1 MFDEFDSPL
10 GRQLAALRQRR
21 KKLQTETMP
30 APTET
35 RILAVSNQKG
45 GVGKTTTTVNL
56 AAAFALNGMRVLV
69 VDIDPQGNASSAL
82 GIDTH
87 ANIFGTY
94 EAMLHDVPMA
104 EVVAQSTSIE
114 NLYCCPATLALASAE
129 IELFPLEDGQTRLQR
144 SLYQYLNDSPA
155 EGRAYDYVL
164 IDCPPS
170 LGMLTMN
177 AFSAAKEILV
187 PMQTEY
193 YALEGLEQLVRS
205 IMSFSSRLSNPPR
218 LSTILLT
225 MFDKR
230 LNLAREVVEDVRAHF
245 PRETL
250 ETTIPRSVRISE
262 APSYQQTIMTYEPNG
277 VGAVAY
283 REAALEIAR
292 RGA

>member
-1 MFDEFDSPL
+1 MFDEFDSSL

-30 APTET
+30 APTQT

-69 VDIDPQGNASSAL
+69 VDIDAQGNASSAL

-87 ANIFGTY
+87 ANISGTY

-129 IELFPLEDGQTRLQR
+129 IELFPLEDGQTRLHR
-144 SLYQYLNDSPA
+144 SLYQYLNDSAA

-262 APSYQQTIMTYEPNG
+262 APSYQQTIMTYEPDG

>member
-10 GRQLAALRQRR
+10 GRQLEALRQRR

-69 VDIDPQGNASSAL
+69 VDIDPQGHASSAL

-87 ANIFGTY
+87 ANIPGTY
-94 EAMLHDVPMA
+94 ETMLHDVPMA

-144 SLYQYLNDSPA
+144 SLYQYLNDSTA

-170 LGMLTMN
+170 LSMLTMN

>member
-10 GRQLAALRQRR
+10 GRQLEALRQRR

-87 ANIFGTY
+87 ANIPGTY

-144 SLYQYLNDSPA
+144 SLYQYLNDSAA

-170 LGMLTMN
+170 LSMLTMN

-230 LNLAREVVEDVRAHF
+230 LNLAREVVEDVRSHF

>member
-262 APSYQQTIMTYEPNG
+262 APSYQQTIMTYEPDG

>member
-10 GRQLAALRQRR
+10 ARQLEALRLRR
-21 KKLQTETMP
+21 KKLKTATMP
-30 APTET
+30 APAET
-35 RILAVSNQKG
+35 RIIAVSNQKG
-45 GVGKTTTTVNL
+45 GVGKTTSTVNL

-69 VDIDPQGNASSAL
+69 IDIDPQGNASSAL
-82 GIDTH
+82 GVNTNSDVP
-87 ANIFGTY
+87 GTY
-94 EAMLHDVPMA
+94 ETILKDLPMA
-104 EVVAQSTSIE
+104 EAIVRSTSIE

-129 IELFPLEDGQTRLQR
+129 IELFPLDDGQTRLR
-144 SLYQYLNDSPA
+144 KSLYEFLNISA
-155 EGRAYDYVL
+155 KNGHGFDYVL

-170 LGMLTMN
+170 LSMLTMN

-205 IMSFSSRLSNPPR
+205 IYAFSSRLTHPPK

-230 LNLAREVVEDVRAHF
+230 LNLAQDVVEDVRTHF
-245 PRETL
+245 PKETL

-262 APSYQQTIMTYEPNG
+262 APSFQQTIMTYDPNG

>member
-10 GRQLAALRQRR
+10 ARQLEALQKRR
-21 KKLQTETMP
+21 KKLKSATMP
-30 APTET
+30 APQQT
-35 RILAVSNQKG
+35 RIIAVSNQKG

-69 VDIDPQGNASSAL
+69 IDIDPQGNASSAL
-82 GIDTH
+82 GIENH
-87 ANIFGTY
+87 ANVAGTY
-94 EAMLHDVPMA
+94 EVMLKDVPMGD
-104 EVVAQSTSIE
+104 VIAQSTSVE

-129 IELFPLEDGQTRLQR
+129 IELFPLDDGQTRLR
-144 SLYQYLNDSPA
+144 KSLYEFLNAAA
-155 EGRAYDYVL
+155 ENDQPFDYVL

-170 LGMLTMN
+170 LSMLTMN

-205 IMSFSSRLSNPPR
+205 IKAFSSRLDNAPE

-225 MFDKR
+225 MYDKR
-230 LNLAREVVEDVRAHF
+230 LNLARDVVDDVRAHF
-245 PRETL
+245 PSITL

-262 APSYQQTIMTYEPNG
+262 APSFQQTIMTFDPNG

>member
-10 GRQLAALRQRR
+10 GRQLEALRQRR

-87 ANIFGTY
+87 ANIPGTY
-94 EAMLHDVPMA
+94 EAMLHGVPMA
-104 EVVAQSTSIE
+104 EVVAQSTTIE

-144 SLYQYLNDSPA
+144 SLYQYLNESAA

-170 LGMLTMN
+170 LSMLTMN

>member
-87 ANIFGTY
+87 ANISGTY

-262 APSYQQTIMTYEPNG
+262 APSYQQTIMTYEPDG

>member
-30 APTET
+30 APTQT

-87 ANIFGTY
+87 ANISGTY
-94 EAMLHDVPMA
+94 EAMLHDVPMV

-144 SLYQYLNDSPA
+144 SLYQYLNDSAA

-262 APSYQQTIMTYEPNG
+262 APSYQQTIMTYEPDG

>member
-10 GRQLAALRQRR
+10 GRQLEALRQRR

-87 ANIFGTY
+87 ANIQGTY

-104 EVVAQSTSIE
+104 EVVARSTSIE

-144 SLYQYLNDSPA
+144 SLYQYLNDSAA

-170 LGMLTMN
+170 LSMLTMN

>member
-10 GRQLAALRQRR
+10 GRQLEALRQRR

-87 ANIFGTY
+87 ANIPGTY
-94 EAMLHDVPMA
+94 ETMLHDVPMA

-144 SLYQYLNDSPA
+144 SLYQYLNDSAA

-170 LGMLTMN
+170 LSMLTMN

>member
-10 GRQLAALRQRR
+10 GRQLEALRQRR

-87 ANIFGTY
+87 ANIPGTY

-144 SLYQYLNDSPA
+144 SLYQYLNDSAA

-170 LGMLTMN
+170 LSMLTMN

>member
-10 GRQLAALRQRR
+10 GRQLEALRQRR

-87 ANIFGTY
+87 ANIPGTY

-144 SLYQYLNDSPA
+144 SLYQYLNDSAA
-155 EGRAYDYVL
+155 EGRTYDYVL

-170 LGMLTMN
+170 LSMLTMN